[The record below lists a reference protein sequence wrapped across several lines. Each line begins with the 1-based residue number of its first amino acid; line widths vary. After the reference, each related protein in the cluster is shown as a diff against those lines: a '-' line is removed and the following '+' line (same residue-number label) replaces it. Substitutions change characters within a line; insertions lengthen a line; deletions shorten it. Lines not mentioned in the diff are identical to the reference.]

1 MAGPLEGVVVVD
13 CSAYITGPLA
23 TMMLADQGAEV
34 VKVEPPGIGDAM
46 RYLGTARGGIS
57 TLFAG
62 CNRGKRSLALDLRQE
77 RGRELLQ
84 RLVERADVFVQNF
97 RPGVAKRMGIGEET
111 LRGVCP
117 RLVYVSVSAFG
128 PEGPWAGKPAFDHVA
143 QAASGIAAVQSDRES
158 GEPRFVQNAIVDK
171 VTALT
176 ASQAITA
183 ALLHRATT
191 GVGQHLE
198 LSMLSAALHFIWP
211 DGMARDTL
219 LGEGVELRPPL
230 ADAYRMIPL
239 KDGFIAMAA
248 ITQEQVHGLMR
259 AVGRPEFIEDERFST
274 VNALLANLDVFRA
287 EVAEAA
293 AALTVAECVAN
304 FEREDVPCAPVV
316 GTHELAEHPQVR
328 AGGLVEEIEHPIMG
342 RMRRPRPPVRFS
354 HSPCVASRHAPALGE
369 HSDEVLA
376 ELGLGKSERAELRA
390 KGIVA

>member
-1 MAGPLEGVVVVD
+1 
-13 CSAYITGPLA
+13 
-23 TMMLADQGAEV
+23 
-34 VKVEPPGIGDAM
+34 
-46 RYLGTARGGIS
+46 
-57 TLFAG
+57 
-62 CNRGKRSLALDLRQE
+62 
-77 RGRELLQ
+77 
-84 RLVERADVFVQNF
+84 VERADVFVQNF

-248 ITQEQVHGLMR
+248 ITQEQVH
-259 AVGRPEFIEDERFST
+259 
-274 VNALLANLDVFRA
+274 ALLANLDVFRA